1 LLFFTFLNVIGLDER
16 KFEMLVQENRLI
28 AISTPLSEDELA
40 LYKAEIIED
49 LARPFTID
57 VELISENH
65 NISLDDLM
73 GKNVTIRLGT
83 ADDVRYFNGF
93 VTEFHQLPNTDRYS
107 RYGAMI
113 RPWFWLLNL
122 SENCRIFQDK
132 SYPEII
138 QEVFDSL
145 GFSDYEIKLTG
156 TYQPQEYVVQFNES
170 DFNFVTRL
178 MEQEGI
184 YYYFEHT
191 DGKHTFVMADD
202 SSILSDQGDIL
213 FYHPEDT
220 SNQFN
225 IEGISK
231 WENYRKIKTGGIRLS
246 DFDFETP
253 SKNLEFVSTDPKTA
267 SLSSLEK
274 FTYPGKYKERGMGT
288 EYTRLLMEKE
298 NVSYE
303 TKIANSNVK
312 TLFSG
317 SHFSLKDHYRDD
329 QNSQYLITHYRCNLQ
344 SDEFISSS
352 NQENSEVF
360 TSEFTAIPSSVVYR
374 TQITATKPKMVGPQT
389 AMVVGKAGEEIWTDK
404 YGRVKVHF
412 HWDRYGQA
420 DENSS
425 CWIRVAQT
433 WAGKNWGQIQIP
445 RIGQEVLIDFLGGDP
460 DRPIIIGSVYN
471 GTSMPPYDL
480 PANATQSGIKTRS
493 TKGGNTSN
501 FNELRFEDEKG
512 KEELYMH
519 AEKDYNSMVENCL
532 SETIG
537 NNKTTQVGASHSET
551 IGANMQ
557 VTVGGSLTETVM
569 INVAESVG
577 AAMELTVGGLYAESI
592 GAQKTESVGGNKS
605 ESIGGNKSE
614 SIGKNRTLTVSDD
627 HSDTIG
633 NNRSLS
639 VGKDN
644 KETIAGKSAIN
655 IEKELSVNAKKIQF
669 IADDEITFK
678 TGKAMITM
686 KKNGDITLKGKKI
699 TVKGSGDVIIKG
711 SKIKEN

>member
-1 LLFFTFLNVIGLDER
+1 
-16 KFEMLVQENRLI
+16 MLVQENRLI

-73 GKNVTIRLGT
+73 GKNVTVRLGT

-113 RPWFWLLNL
+113 RPWFWLLKL

-132 SYPEII
+132 SYPDII

-191 DGKHTFVMADD
+191 DGKHTFIMADD
-202 SSILSDQGDIL
+202 SSILSDQGNIP
-213 FYHPEDT
+213 FYHAEDT

-274 FTYPGKYKERGMGT
+274 FTYPGKYKERGMGS

-298 NVSYE
+298 NVAYE
-303 TKIANSNVK
+303 TKIANSNVR

-344 SDEFISSS
+344 SDEFLSNS
-352 NQENSEVF
+352 NQVDSEVF
-360 TSEFTAIPSSVVYR
+360 TSEFTAIPSTVVYR

-569 INVAESVG
+569 VNVAESVG
-577 AAMELTVGGLYAESI
+577 VAMELTVGGLYAESI

-614 SIGKNRTLTVSDD
+614 SVGKNRTLTVSDD

-644 KETIAGKSAIN
+644 KEAIAGKSAIN

>member
-1 LLFFTFLNVIGLDER
+1 
-16 KFEMLVQENRLI
+16 MLVQENRLI

-73 GKNVTIRLGT
+73 GKNVTVRLGT

-113 RPWFWLLNL
+113 RPWFWLLKL

-132 SYPEII
+132 SYPDII

-191 DGKHTFVMADD
+191 DGKHTFIMADD
-202 SSILSDQGDIL
+202 SSILSDQGNIP
-213 FYHPEDT
+213 FYHAEDT

-274 FTYPGKYKERGMGT
+274 FTYPGKYKERGMGS

-298 NVSYE
+298 NVAYE
-303 TKIANSNVK
+303 TKIANSNVR

-344 SDEFISSS
+344 SDEFLSNS
-352 NQENSEVF
+352 NQVDSEVF
-360 TSEFTAIPSSVVYR
+360 TSEFTAIPSTVVYR

-569 INVAESVG
+569 VNVAESVG
-577 AAMELTVGGLYAESI
+577 VAMELTVGGLYAESI

-614 SIGKNRTLTVSDD
+614 SVGKNRTLTVSDD

-633 NNRSLS
+633 KNRSLS

-644 KETIAGKSAIN
+644 KEAIAGKSAIN